1 MVRWS
6 LAAILAMTLAACGQ
20 DPNQVTLPE
29 YAAMDGKAAYA
40 PMPVAP
46 PPPPMES
53 AAQDGIVT
61 TGGGSPDIGSNI
73 IQPDPNGGG
82 GGQPVGQR
90 LIAYTYNYG
99 FKVPAGAM
107 QGLLDAHKKQ
117 CEDAGPA
124 KCYVVN
130 SSISGLG
137 EDHSYGQM
145 TIRGSADWV
154 KTFRAGMIDG
164 LKPFNATLDSNSDSA
179 EDLTVNIVDSEA
191 RLRSLKTMRDRLE
204 QLLRDRPGK
213 LGDLLEIEREFAR
226 VQGEIDSSESILAQ
240 MKLRVAMSV
249 ISLNY
254 TASFPPGS
262 ESVWRP
268 VGDAFGSFE
277 ASFAGA
283 FAGIIRFIAEI
294 LPVVIVGGLVIFGVI
309 SLFRWRGKRRKTPV
323 APPSSTVKPQ
333 SGV

>member
-1 MVRWS
+1 MVRLS
-6 LAAILAMTLAACGQ
+6 LAAVLALTLAACGQ
-20 DPNQVTLPE
+20 NPN
-29 YAAMDGKAAYA
+29 AGADGMATMAEYA
-40 PMPVAP
+40 PMPAMAP
-46 PPPPMES
+46 PPPPADMMVSEKI
-53 AAQDGIVT
+53 AVT
-61 TGGGSPDIGSNI
+61 GSSLASMDRQI

-82 GGQPVGQR
+82 GQPAGQR

-99 FKVPAGAM
+99 FKVPATAM

-117 CEDAGPA
+117 CEDAGPS

-137 EDHSYGQM
+137 EDQSYGQM
-145 TIRGSADWV
+145 TLRGSADWV

-164 LKPFNATLDSNSDSA
+164 LKPFNAVLDSNSDSA

-249 ISLNY
+249 MTLNY

-277 ASFAGA
+277 GSFAGA
-283 FAGIIRFIAEI
+283 SAGIIRFIAEM
-294 LPVVIVGGLVIFGVI
+294 LPVVIFGGLVIFAVVAA
-309 SLFRWRGKRRKTPV
+309 LRWRGKRPKKPVV
-323 APPSSTVKPQ
+323 APPSTVKPQ
-333 SGV
+333 SGA

>member
-1 MVRWS
+1 MVRIS
-6 LAAILAMTLAACGQ
+6 LAAGLALTLAACGQ
-20 DPNQVTLPE
+20 GSDQYSADGRVSLPE
-29 YAAMDGKAAYA
+29 YASMPAM
-40 PMPVAP
+40 AP
-46 PPPPMES
+46 PPPPSPVEYAKSMDATS
-53 AAQDGIVT
+53 
-61 TGGGSPDIGSNI
+61 GGAPDINQQI
-73 IQPDPNGGG
+73 IQPDPNGPG
-82 GGQPVGQR
+82 GGQPAGQR

-99 FKVPAGAM
+99 FKVPATAM

-137 EDHSYGQM
+137 GEQSYGQM
-145 TIRGSADWV
+145 TVRGSADWV
-154 KTFRAGMIDG
+154 RTFRTGMAEG

-249 ISLNY
+249 VSLGY

-268 VGDAFGSFE
+268 VGDAFGGFE
-277 ASFAGA
+277 GSFAGA
-283 FAGIIRFIAEI
+283 FAGIVRFIAEI
-294 LPVVIVGGLVIFGVI
+294 LPVVIFGGLVIFAGVMV
-309 SLFRWRGKRRKTPV
+309 LRWRGRGRKKPV
-323 APPSSTVKPQ
+323 ATPPPAVKP
-333 SGV
+333 

>member
-1 MVRWS
+1 MLRIS
-6 LAAILAMTLAACGQ
+6 LAAVLALMLAACGQ
-20 DPNQVTLPE
+20 DPNVTTPE
-29 YAAMDGKAAYA
+29 YAAADGKAAYA
-40 PMPVAP
+40 PMPMAP
-46 PPPPMES
+46 PPPPPQAIMEEQS
-53 AAQDGIVT
+53 RS
-61 TGGGSPDIGSNI
+61 GGAPDMDRQI
-73 IQPDPNGGG
+73 IQPDPNAG
-82 GGQPVGQR
+82 GGQPAGQR

-99 FKVPAGAM
+99 FKVPATAM
-107 QGLLDAHKKQ
+107 QALLDAHKKQ
-117 CEDAGPA
+117 CEDAGPV

-137 EDHSYGQM
+137 EDQSYGQM
-145 TIRGSADWV
+145 TLRGSADWV
-154 KTFRAGMIDG
+154 RTFRSGMSEG

-249 ISLNY
+249 LSLNY

-268 VGDAFGSFE
+268 VGDAFGGFE

-283 FAGIIRFIAEI
+283 FAGIIRFIAEM
-294 LPVVIVGGLVIFGVI
+294 LPIVIFGGLVIFAILGV
-309 SLFRWRGKRRKTPV
+309 LRWRGRGRKKPAV
-323 APPSSTVKPQ
+323 PAPSTLKP
-333 SGV
+333 

>member
-1 MVRWS
+1 MVRLS
-6 LAAILAMTLAACGQ
+6 LAALLALTLAACGQ
-20 DPNQVTLPE
+20 NPSSDAEFSRVENT
-29 YAAMDGKAAYA
+29 AAMA
-40 PMPVAP
+40 PMPMAP

-53 AAQDGIVT
+53 AKMDMAS
-61 TGGGSPDIGSNI
+61 GGSPADRQI
-73 IQPDPNGGG
+73 IQPDPDGGGG
-82 GGQPVGQR
+82 GGQPAGQR

-99 FKVPAGAM
+99 FKVPSAGM

-117 CEDAGPA
+117 CEDAGPS

-137 EDHSYGQM
+137 EDQSYGQM
-145 TIRGSADWV
+145 TVRGSADWV
-154 KTFRAGMIDG
+154 KAFRAGMVDG

-213 LGDLLEIEREFAR
+213 LSDLLEIEREFAR
-226 VQGEIDSSESILAQ
+226 VQAEIDSSESILAQ

-249 ISLNY
+249 LTLNY
-254 TASFPPGS
+254 TASYPPGS

-268 VGDAFGSFE
+268 VGDAFGGFE

-283 FAGIIRFIAEI
+283 FAAIISFVAEI
-294 LPVVIVGGLVIFGVI
+294 LPVVIVGGLAIWGVM
-309 SLFRWRGKRRKTPV
+309 SLLRWRGRRKKKPVV
-323 APPSSTVKPQ
+323 APSTTVKPS
-333 SGV
+333 SGP

>member
-1 MVRWS
+1 MLRIS
-6 LAAILAMTLAACGQ
+6 LAAILALSLTACGQ
-20 DPNQVTLPE
+20 GGNGADSFTREESV
-29 YAAMDGKAAYA
+29 AAYA
-40 PMPVAP
+40 PMPMAP

-53 AAQDGIVT
+53 AKSMDMAS
-61 TGGGSPDIGSNI
+61 GGAPDMDQQI
-73 IQPDPNGGG
+73 IQPDPNGPG
-82 GGQPVGQR
+82 GGQPTGQR

-99 FKVPAGAM
+99 FKVPANGM
-107 QGLLDAHKKQ
+107 QGLLDTHKKQ
-117 CEDAGPA
+117 CEDAGPS

-137 EDHSYGQM
+137 EDQSYGQM

-154 KTFRAGMIDG
+154 RTFRTGMVDG

-249 ISLNY
+249 ISLGY

-268 VGDAFGSFE
+268 VGDAFGGFE

-294 LPVVIVGGLVIFGVI
+294 LPVLIIGGLAIFGVV
-309 SLFRWRGKRRKTPV
+309 SLLRWRGKGRKKPV
-323 APPSSTVKPQ
+323 VPPSSTVKP
-333 SGV
+333 

>member
-1 MVRWS
+1 MAEKVMNTAS
-6 LAAILAMTLAACGQ
+6 GGAPA
-20 DPNQVTLPE
+20 D
-29 YAAMDGKAAYA
+29 MDR
-40 PMPVAP
+40 
-46 PPPPMES
+46 
-53 AAQDGIVT
+53 Q
-61 TGGGSPDIGSNI
+61 I
-73 IQPDPNGGG
+73 IQPDPDAG
-82 GGQPVGQR
+82 GGQPTGQR

-99 FKVPAGAM
+99 FKVPATAM

-117 CEDAGPA
+117 CEDAGPS

-137 EDHSYGQM
+137 GEQSYGQM
-145 TIRGSADWV
+145 TLRGSADWV

-249 ISLNY
+249 LSLNY
-254 TASFPPGS
+254 VASFPPGS

-268 VGDAFGSFE
+268 VGDAFGGFE
-277 ASFAGA
+277 GSFAGA
-283 FAGIIRFIAEI
+283 IAGIIRFIAEV
-294 LPVVIVGGLVIFGVI
+294 LPIVIFGGLVIFAAVAV
-309 SLFRWRGKRRKTPV
+309 FRWRGRRRKKPVVTP
-323 APPSSTVKPQ
+323 PSTVKPQ
-333 SGV
+333 SGP

>member
-1 MVRWS
+1 MLRLS
-6 LAAILAMTLAACGQ
+6 LIAVVALSLAACGRN
-20 DPNQVTLPE
+20 PNTADSYE
-29 YAAMDGKAAYA
+29 AYSKEAMAS
-40 PMPVAP
+40 MPAMAP
-46 PPPPMES
+46 PPPPPIAEM
-53 AAQDGIVT
+53 AQGRAS
-61 TGGGSPDIGSNI
+61 GGAPADMDRQI

-82 GGQPVGQR
+82 GQPAGQR

-99 FKVPAGAM
+99 FKVPAGRM

-137 EDHSYGQM
+137 GEQSYGQM

-154 KTFRAGMIDG
+154 RAFRTGMVEG
-164 LKPFNATLDSNSDSA
+164 LKPFEATLDSNSDSA

-204 QLLRDRPGK
+204 ALLRDRPGK

-249 ISLNY
+249 ISLGY

-268 VGDAFGSFE
+268 VGDAFGTFE
-277 ASFAGA
+277 SNFAMA
-283 FAGIIRFIAEI
+283 FAGIVEFVASVIPWLVFIGVLI
-294 LPVVIVGGLVIFGVI
+294 LVVMSVL
-309 SLFRWRGKRRKTPV
+309 RWRGGRRKKPV
-323 APPSSTVKPQ
+323 PPPSPTVKAS
-333 SGV
+333 SGP

>member
-1 MVRWS
+1 MVRLS
-6 LAAILAMTLAACGQ
+6 LAAVLALTLAACGQ
-20 DPNQVTLPE
+20 NPN
-29 YAAMDGKAAYA
+29 AGADGMATMAEYA
-40 PMPVAP
+40 PMPAMAP
-46 PPPPMES
+46 PPPPADVMVSEKI
-53 AAQDGIVT
+53 AVT
-61 TGGGSPDIGSNI
+61 GSSLASMDRQI
-73 IQPDPNGGG
+73 IQPDPDG

-99 FKVPAGAM
+99 FKVPATGM

-117 CEDAGPA
+117 CEDAGPS

-137 EDHSYGQM
+137 EDQSYGQM
-145 TIRGSADWV
+145 TLRGSADWV

-249 ISLNY
+249 LTLNY

-268 VGDAFGSFE
+268 VGDAFGGFE

-283 FAGIIRFIAEI
+283 FAGIIRFIAEM
-294 LPVVIVGGLVIFGVI
+294 LPIVIFGGLVVFAALAV
-309 SLFRWRGKRRKTPV
+309 FRWRGKRRKKPVV
-323 APPSSTVKPQ
+323 APPSTVKPQ
-333 SGV
+333 SGA

>member
-6 LAAILAMTLAACGQ
+6 LAALLALTLAACGQ
-20 DPNQVTLPE
+20 NNDDVSLPE

-46 PPPPMES
+46 APPVMES
-53 AAQDGIVT
+53 AAARNSIVT
-61 TGGGSPDIGSNI
+61 TGGSPDIGSNI

-82 GGQPVGQR
+82 GGQPAGQR

-99 FKVPAGAM
+99 FKVPAGGM

-137 EDHSYGQM
+137 EDQSYGQM

-262 ESVWRP
+262 QSVWRP
-268 VGDAFGSFE
+268 VGDAFGGFE

-283 FAGIIRFIAEI
+283 FAGIIRFVAEI
-294 LPVVIVGGLVIFGVI
+294 LPVVIIGGLLIFGAV
-309 SLFRWRGKRRKTPV
+309 SLLRWRGKRRKTPV
-323 APPSSTVKPQ
+323 APPSSTVKP
-333 SGV
+333 

>member
-1 MVRWS
+1 MVRLS
-6 LAAILAMTLAACGQ
+6 LAFGLALTLAACG
-20 DPNQVTLPE
+20 PNVKSDAE
-29 YAAMDGKAAYA
+29 YARVENTAAMA
-40 PMPVAP
+40 PMPMAP

-53 AAQDGIVT
+53 AKMDFAS
-61 TGGGSPDIGSNI
+61 GGSPADRQI
-73 IQPDPNGGG
+73 IQPDPDGGG
-82 GGQPVGQR
+82 GGQPAGQR

-99 FKVPAGAM
+99 FKVPSAGM

-117 CEDAGPA
+117 CEDAGPS

-137 EDHSYGQM
+137 EDQSYGQM

-154 KTFRAGMIDG
+154 KTFRAGMVDG
-164 LKPFNATLDSNSDSA
+164 LKPFSATLDSNSDSA

-191 RLRSLKTMRDRLE
+191 RLRSLKTLRDRLE

-213 LGDLLEIEREFAR
+213 LSDLLESEREFTS
-226 VQGEIDSSESILAQ
+226 VQSDIDSSESVLAQ

-249 ISLNY
+249 MTLNY
-254 TASFPPGS
+254 TASYPPGS

-268 VGDAFGSFE
+268 VGDAFGGFE

-283 FAGIIRFIAEI
+283 FAAIIRFVAEI
-294 LPVVIVGGLVIFGVI
+294 LPVIIIGGLAVWGVM
-309 SLFRWRGKRRKTPV
+309 SLLRWRGRRKKKPV
-323 APPSSTVKPQ
+323 AAPATTVKPS
-333 SGV
+333 SGP

>member
-1 MVRWS
+1 MVRIS
-6 LAAILAMTLAACGQ
+6 LAAVLALTLTACGQ
-20 DPNQVTLPE
+20 GGDQPGADG
-29 YAAMDGKAAYA
+29 YAREESMAAFA
-40 PMPVAP
+40 PMPMAP
-46 PPPPMES
+46 PPPPVEYAKSMDS
-53 AAQDGIVT
+53 AS
-61 TGGGSPDIGSNI
+61 GGAPDINRQI
-73 IQPDPNGGG
+73 IQPDPNGPG
-82 GGQPVGQR
+82 GGQPAGQR

-99 FKVPAGAM
+99 FKVPATGM

-137 EDHSYGQM
+137 GEQSYGQM
-145 TIRGSADWV
+145 TVRGSADWV
-154 KTFRAGMIDG
+154 RTFRAGMVDG

-249 ISLNY
+249 VSLGY

-268 VGDAFGSFE
+268 VGDAFGGFE
-277 ASFAGA
+277 GSFAAA
-283 FAGIIRFIAEI
+283 FAGIVRFIAEI
-294 LPVVIVGGLVIFGVI
+294 LPVLIFGGLVIFAGFMV
-309 SLFRWRGKRRKTPV
+309 LRWRGSRRKKPV
-323 APPSSTVKPQ
+323 VQPPSAIKP
-333 SGV
+333 

>member
-1 MVRWS
+1 MVRLS
-6 LAAILAMTLAACGQ
+6 LAAVLALTLAACGQ
-20 DPNQVTLPE
+20 NPNE
-29 YAAMDGKAAYA
+29 AAMNEFASADGKAAFA
-40 PMPVAP
+40 PMPMAP
-46 PPPPMES
+46 PPPPQAVMAEQS
-53 AAQDGIVT
+53 AS
-61 TGGGSPDIGSNI
+61 GGAPDMNRQI
-73 IQPDPNGGG
+73 IQPDPNGPG
-82 GGQPVGQR
+82 GGQPAGQR

-99 FKVPAGAM
+99 FKVPATGM

-117 CEDAGPA
+117 CEDAGPV

-137 EDHSYGQM
+137 EDQSYGQM
-145 TIRGSADWV
+145 TLRGSADWV
-154 KTFRAGMIDG
+154 RTFRSGMSEG

-249 ISLNY
+249 VSLGY

-268 VGDAFGSFE
+268 VGDAFGGFE

-283 FAGIIRFIAEI
+283 FAGIVRFIAEI
-294 LPVVIVGGLVIFGVI
+294 LPVLIFGGLVIFAGVSI
-309 SLFRWRGKRRKTPV
+309 LRWRGTRRKKPAV
-323 APPSSTVKPQ
+323 PPSSTVKPQ

>member
-1 MVRWS
+1 MLRIS
-6 LAAILAMTLAACGQ
+6 LIAVVALSLAACGRNGG
-20 DPNQVTLPE
+20 DSYEE
-29 YAAMDGKAAYA
+29 YSKDGMATMAAMA
-40 PMPVAP
+40 PPAP
-46 PPPPMES
+46 PPMAEMSLDQPRPS
-53 AAQDGIVT
+53 
-61 TGGGSPDIGSNI
+61 GGAPADMDRQI

-82 GGQPVGQR
+82 GQPAGQR

-99 FKVPAGAM
+99 FKVPANAM

-137 EDHSYGQM
+137 GEQSYGQM

-154 KTFRAGMIDG
+154 RTFRTGMVEG
-164 LKPFNATLDSNSDSA
+164 LKPFAATLDSNSDSA

-204 QLLRDRPGK
+204 ALLRDRPGK

-249 ISLNY
+249 ISLGY

-268 VGDAFGSFE
+268 VGDAFGTFE
-277 ASFAGA
+277 SNFAMA
-283 FAGIIRFIAEI
+283 FAGIVEFVASVIPWLVFIGI
-294 LPVVIVGGLVIFGVI
+294 LVLVVMSVL
-309 SLFRWRGKRRKTPV
+309 RWRGGHRKKPV
-323 APPSSTVKPQ
+323 PPPSPTVKAS
-333 SGV
+333 SGP

>member
-1 MVRWS
+1 MVRLS
-6 LAAILAMTLAACGQ
+6 LAAILALMLAACG
-20 DPNQVTLPE
+20 PGNQGGEE
-29 YAAMDGKAAYA
+29 YSRAESMDAYA
-40 PMPVAP
+40 PMPAMAP
-46 PPPPMES
+46 PPPPPPVAEKIAVTGS
-53 AAQDGIVT
+53 AVASDMDRQ
-61 TGGGSPDIGSNI
+61 I
-73 IQPDPNGGG
+73 IQPDPDGGG
-82 GGQPVGQR
+82 GGQPAGQR

-99 FKVPAGAM
+99 FKVPATAM

-117 CEDAGPA
+117 CEDAGPS

-137 EDHSYGQM
+137 GEQSYGQM
-145 TIRGSADWV
+145 TLRGSADWV

-249 ISLNY
+249 LTLNY

-268 VGDAFGSFE
+268 VGDAFGGFE
-277 ASFAGA
+277 GSFAGA

-294 LPVVIVGGLVIFGVI
+294 LPVVIFGGLVIFAGLAV
-309 SLFRWRGKRRKTPV
+309 FRWRGKRRKKPVVTP
-323 APPSSTVKPQ
+323 PSTVKPQ
-333 SGV
+333 SGP